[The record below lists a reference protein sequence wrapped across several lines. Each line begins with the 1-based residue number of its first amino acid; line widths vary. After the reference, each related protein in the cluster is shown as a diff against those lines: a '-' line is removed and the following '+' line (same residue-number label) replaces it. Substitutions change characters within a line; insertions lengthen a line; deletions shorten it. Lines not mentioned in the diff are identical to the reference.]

1 MRSEEP
7 EVCAWWGTVRTVAL
21 VLIRRAVIEEFELR
35 MI

>member
-7 EVCAWWGTVRTVAL
+7 EVCAQGATVRTVAL
-21 VLIRRAVIEEFELR
+21 VLIRRTVIGEFELR